1 MPITYKIDVLAA
13 LKAAG
18 YSTYKLRKEKILAES
33 TLQQFRNGDIVSNE
47 NLSRVCELLR
57 CQPGDILEYVPEEL
71 PSRAV
76 EAPPAP
82 ELSEDVPELS
92 KVPTISK
99 EGLTESQLSSGVEVL
114 DLSINDYNMV
124 KRAKC
129 NTVEEL
135 IDGLNSPECVLSK
148 SSRAYRAIVE
158 AIDYLK
164 ENL

>member
-1 MPITYKIDVLAA
+1 MPIKYKIDVLAA

-57 CQPGDILEYVPEEL
+57 CQPGDILAYVPEEL
-71 PSRAV
+71 SPGTAEV
-76 EAPPAP
+76 PPAP
-82 ELSEDVPELS
+82 ELSEEI
-92 KVPTISK
+92 PTISK
-99 EGLTESQLSSGVEVL
+99 EGLTESQLPEGVEVL
-114 DLSINDYNMV
+114 ELSINDYNMV

-164 ENL
+164 EIQ

>member
-71 PSRAV
+71 PQRAA
-76 EAPPAP
+76 EALPAP
-82 ELSEDVPELS
+82 EVAEDVPELS
-92 KVPTISK
+92 KAPTISK

>member
-33 TLQQFRNGDIVSNE
+33 TLQQFRNSDIVSNE

-57 CQPGDILEYVPEEL
+57 CQPGDILEYVPEE
-71 PSRAV
+71 
-76 EAPPAP
+76 APPAP
-82 ELSEDVPELS
+82 EVAEDVPELS

-135 IDGLNSPECVLSK
+135 IDGLNSSKCVLSK
-148 SSRAYRAIVE
+148 SSRAYLAIVE

>member
-33 TLQQFRNGDIVSNE
+33 TLQQFRNSDIVSNE

-57 CQPGDILEYVPEEL
+57 CQPGDILEYVPEE
-71 PSRAV
+71 
-76 EAPPAP
+76 APPAP
-82 ELSEDVPELS
+82 EVAEDVPELS

-129 NTVEEL
+129 DTVEEL
-135 IDGLNSPECVLSK
+135 IDGLNSPKCVLSK

>member
-33 TLQQFRNGDIVSNE
+33 TLQQFRNSDIVSNE

-57 CQPGDILEYVPEEL
+57 CQPGDILEYVPEE
-71 PSRAV
+71 
-76 EAPPAP
+76 APPAP
-82 ELSEDVPELS
+82 EVAEDVPELS

-135 IDGLNSPECVLSK
+135 IDGLNSSKCVLSK

>member
-33 TLQQFRNGDIVSNE
+33 TLQQFRNSDIVSNE

-57 CQPGDILEYVPEEL
+57 CQPGDILEYVPD
-71 PSRAV
+71 
-76 EAPPAP
+76 EAPPAS
-82 ELSEDVPELS
+82 EVAEDVPELS

-129 NTVEEL
+129 DTVEEL

>member
-71 PSRAV
+71 PSRAA

-82 ELSEDVPELS
+82 EVAESVHEVSEA
-92 KVPTISK
+92 PTISK

-129 NTVEEL
+129 DTVGEL

-164 ENL
+164 EIQ

>member
-71 PSRAV
+71 PQRAA
-76 EAPPAP
+76 EA
-82 ELSEDVPELS
+82 L
-92 KVPTISK
+92 KTYK
-99 EGLTESQLSSGVEVL
+99 EKG
-114 DLSINDYNMV
+114 
-124 KRAKC
+124 
-129 NTVEEL
+129 
-135 IDGLNSPECVLSK
+135 
-148 SSRAYRAIVE
+148 
-158 AIDYLK
+158 
-164 ENL
+164 